1 MDSAEAS
8 GKTVED
14 ALNRALV
21 QIGATRDDVNN
32 ERVSFD
38 VLDEGRKGGLFGR
51 GGKDATVRVM
61 RVTGAQAPAAPR
73 PREERGPRPESQRD
87 RGGRGRGGDNGRSD
101 SGQSDGGRPEGGQ
114 RDVGRADS
122 PRGGGGPRGTRA
134 GGGGSRVSQ
143 TRTGFEQPVPK
154 LTDADFTR
162 PKDGGAE
169 APGAVPDAAA
179 GRGAPRGGRGSRG
192 GQRTDETP
200 AAERPPR
207 AERPEGGE
215 RPERGERPDRGERR
229 HRDDEPRVE
238 PDINA
243 PAVEFA
249 AETVDDLL
257 RILDIPSELSIREPL
272 TAGDGLGSTLA
283 VIDIKGE
290 DLGLLIGRRGDTLLS
305 LQYLVNL
312 MVGRKFPGQGGV
324 TIDVEHY
331 RHRNEERIISLAKRM
346 ADRVRETGSPITL
359 EPMSASERR
368 LVHMTFAD
376 DPALETNSIGDGDN
390 RKVVISARR

>member
-14 ALNRALV
+14 ALNRALA

-51 GGKDATVRVM
+51 GGKDATVRVN
-61 RVTGAQAPAAPR
+61 RAPGASAPAAR
-73 PREERGPRPESQRD
+73 PREDRGPRPEGQRD
-87 RGGRGRGGDNGRSD
+87 RGGRGRGGD
-101 SGQSDGGRPEGGQ
+101 GGRGG
-114 RDVGRADS
+114 DS
-122 PRGGGGPRGTRA
+122 PRGDAPRGDGARGGASRGTRG
-134 GGGGSRVSQ
+134 GGGGSRGVSQ

-162 PKDGGAE
+162 PKNSDEGGGASANA
-169 APGAVPDAAA
+169 APESTAD
-179 GRGAPRGGRGSRG
+179 RGAPRGGRGSRAEP
-192 GQRTDETP
+192 RTDDAP
-200 AAERPPR
+200 RAERPPR
-207 AERPEGGE
+207 GDRPERAE
-215 RPERGERPDRGERR
+215 RPERGDRPERGERR
-229 HRDDEPRVE
+229 HRDDEPRVD

-249 AETVDDLL
+249 AETVDDIL
-257 RILDIPSELSIREPL
+257 RILDIPCELSIREPL

>member
-14 ALNRALV
+14 ALNRALA

-32 ERVSFD
+32 ERVSFE

-61 RVTGAQAPAAPR
+61 RAAGTQAPAAR
-73 PREERGPRPESQRD
+73 PREDRGPRPEGQRD
-87 RGGRGRGGDNGRSD
+87 RGGRGRGGDGGRSD
-101 SGQSDGGRPEGGQ
+101 GGQ
-114 RDVGRADS
+114 RDAGRADA
-122 PRGGGGPRGTRA
+122 PRGASGGGGARGAR
-134 GGGGSRVSQ
+134 GNGGGSRVSQ

-162 PKDGGAE
+162 PKEGAPE
-169 APGAVPDAAA
+169 AAGPAPEAST
-179 GRGAPRGGRGSRG
+179 GRGAPRGARG
-192 GQRTDETP
+192 GQRPDDAP
-200 AAERPPR
+200 RAERPPR
-207 AERPEGGE
+207 GD
-215 RPERGERPDRGERR
+215 RPERGDRPDRGERR

-243 PAVEFA
+243 PAVDFA
-249 AETVDDLL
+249 AETVDDVL
-257 RILDIPSELSIREPL
+257 RILDIPCELSIREPL

-312 MVGRKFPGQGGV
+312 IVGRKFPGQGGV

>member
-14 ALNRALV
+14 ALNRALA

-51 GGKDATVRVM
+51 GGKDATVRVN
-61 RVTGAQAPAAPR
+61 RVPGAAAPAAR
-73 PREERGPRPESQRD
+73 PREDRGPRPEGQRD
-87 RGGRGRGGDNGRSD
+87 RGGRGRGGDGGRSE
-101 SGQSDGGRPEGGQ
+101 GGGAQRDGGRGG
-114 RDVGRADS
+114 DP
-122 PRGGGGPRGTRA
+122 PRGDAPRGDSARSTAPRGA
-134 GGGGSRVSQ
+134 RGGGGGSRGVAQ
-143 TRTGFEQPVPK
+143 TRTGFEAPVPK

-162 PKDGGAE
+162 PKNSDEGGSAPDGSAPE
-169 APGAVPDAAA
+169 AIA
-179 GRGAPRGGRGSRG
+179 GSGAPRGGRGSRAG
-192 GQRTDETP
+192 GRTDDAP
-200 AAERPPR
+200 RAERPPR
-207 AERPEGGE
+207 ADRPENGD
-215 RPERGERPDRGERR
+215 RPERGERR
-229 HRDDEPRVE
+229 HRDDEPRVD

-249 AETVDDLL
+249 AETVDDIL
-257 RILDIPSELSIREPL
+257 RILDIPCELSIREPL